1 MLSGSLWLDQFGA
14 LTVKAKNTII
24 NRKVISWAFYDWA
37 NSAFATT
44 VMAGFFP
51 VFFKNYWNMG
61 VEATTI
67 TFRLGLANS
76 VASLIV
82 VALAPVLGAIGDRG
96 GARKRFLLFFAS
108 MGVVMTGSL
117 FFVAQGAWQIAVLI
131 YILGILGFSGGNI
144 FNDSLLISVAPAG
157 KEDMVSALG
166 FSLGYLGGG
175 LLFAINVLMTLKPGL
190 FGLPDAS
197 AAVRL
202 SFLSVAVWWAVFSL
216 PMMFWVKEPRT
227 DDRASGW
234 AMVSGGFS
242 QLKKTFA
249 EIRKLRVVFLFLIAY
264 WLYIDGVDTII
275 RMAVDYGMSL
285 GFPENSLIVA
295 LLITQF
301 VGFPA
306 AILFGKLGEKLGTK
320 NGILLG
326 IVVYVG
332 VTIWGRFMDN
342 VAEFYMLA
350 VAIGLVQGGV
360 QALSRSL
367 YSRLIPSN
375 KAAEFFGF
383 YNMLGKFAAV
393 IGPILMGAVGVLT
406 GNPRHAILSIL
417 ILFLGGGIILYFV
430 DENEGMRIAR
440 ELEAKKRN

>member
-1 MLSGSLWLDQFGA
+1 
-14 LTVKAKNTII
+14 VEAKNTIA
-24 NRKVISWAFYDWA
+24 NKKVISWALYDWA

-51 VFFKNYWNMG
+51 LFFKQYWNVG
-61 VEATTI
+61 VEVTTS

-82 VALAPVLGAIGDRG
+82 VALAPVLGAIGDQG
-96 GARKRFLLFFAS
+96 GARKKFLLFFAA

-117 FFVAQGAWQIAVLI
+117 FFVARGAWQVAVLI
-131 YILGILGFSGGNI
+131 YILGIIGFSGGNI
-144 FNDSLLISVAPAG
+144 FYDSLLVSIAPSG

-175 LLFAINVLMTLKPGL
+175 LLFAINVLMTLRPDW
-190 FGLPDAS
+190 FGLSDAS
-197 AAVRL
+197 VAVRI

-227 DDRASGW
+227 DDRVSGW

-306 AILFGKLGEKLGTK
+306 AILFGKFGEKLGTK

-367 YSRLIPSN
+367 YSRLIPTN

-393 IGPILMGAVGVLT
+393 IGPILMGLVGVLT

-417 ILFLGGGIILYFV
+417 ILFLGGGTILYFV
-430 DENEGMRIAR
+430 DEKEGVRIAR
-440 ELEAKKRN
+440 ELEAKGRN